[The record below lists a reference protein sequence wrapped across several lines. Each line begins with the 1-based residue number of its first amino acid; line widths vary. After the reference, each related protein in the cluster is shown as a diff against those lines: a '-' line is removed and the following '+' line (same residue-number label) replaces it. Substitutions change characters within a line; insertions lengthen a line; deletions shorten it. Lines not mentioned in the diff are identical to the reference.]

1 MLPLLAVAVVVL
13 VGLVI
18 VVLVCRKKGSP
29 QPVTPP
35 AEPSEGECRM
45 ARSEILQKLANK
57 EISREEAEQKL
68 VAFGDPVS
76 PVMPPSPQPQNSKGC
91 GCLAGVL
98 IAIGLVLAML
108 LMLIA
113 SVFITRVGV
122 RTTHD
127 HGGGSEKITHRMQIH
142 AGTPPLQPI
151 TEDEALAEEDSP

>member
-1 MLPLLAVAVVVL
+1 MVSRSFVLMLPLLAVAVVVL

-68 VAFGDPVS
+68 VGLGDPVP
-76 PVMPPSPQPQNSKGC
+76 PVMPPSPLTLSQGSNPYDNRRIRKAVAVL
-91 GCLAGVL
+91 LACSL
-98 IAIGLVLAML
+98 R
-108 LMLIA
+108 
-113 SVFITRVGV
+113 SVWFW
-122 RTTHD
+122 
-127 HGGGSEKITHRMQIH
+127 
-142 AGTPPLQPI
+142 PCC
-151 TEDEALAEEDSP
+151 